1 MSHLPCD
8 GLCEEQLKAEI
19 MKAEIMKAE
28 IMATKMDG
36 LKRWNSISDSVK
48 REKLEK
54 LRSDFMMHEDIL
66 HCDLTQ
72 MNIGHAKEELTNLRC
87 FVLNALEELGIV

>member
-1 MSHLPCD
+1 MSD
-8 GLCEEQLKAEI
+8 AYSDYCEEQQKKLEK
-19 MKAEIMKAE
+19 MKAKIM
-28 IMATKMDG
+28 MDG
-36 LKRWNSISDSVK
+36 IKRWDSISDSVK

-66 HCDLTQ
+66 NCDLTQ
-72 MNIGHAKEELTNLRC
+72 MNIGHAKAELTNLRC

>member
-1 MSHLPCD
+1 MSD
-8 GLCEEQLKAEI
+8 AYSDYCEEYKAEI
-19 MKAEIMKAE
+19 MEAKR
-28 IMATKMDG
+28 DG
-36 LKRWNSISDSVK
+36 IERWNSIRDSVK

-72 MNIGHAKEELTNLRC
+72 MNIGHAKAELTNLRC

>member
-1 MSHLPCD
+1 MSD
-8 GLCEEQLKAEI
+8 AYSDYCEEQQKKLEK
-19 MKAEIMKAE
+19 MKAKI
-28 IMATKMDG
+28 TMDG
-36 LKRWNSISDSVK
+36 IKRWDSISDSVK

-72 MNIGHAKEELTNLRC
+72 MNIGHAKAELTNLRC

>member
-1 MSHLPCD
+1 
-8 GLCEEQLKAEI
+8 
-19 MKAEIMKAE
+19 MKAKIM
-28 IMATKMDG
+28 MDG
-36 LKRWNSISDSVK
+36 LKRWDSISDSVK

-72 MNIGHAKEELTNLRC
+72 MNIGHAKAELTNLRC

>member
-1 MSHLPCD
+1 MSD
-8 GLCEEQLKAEI
+8 AYSDYCEEQRKSEI
-19 MKAEIMKAE
+19 MEA
-28 IMATKMDG
+28 KMDG
-36 LKRWNSISDSVK
+36 IKRWNSISDSVK

-54 LRSDFMMHEDIL
+54 FRSEFMMHEDIL

-72 MNIGHAKEELTNLRC
+72 MNIGHAKAELTNLRC

>member
-1 MSHLPCD
+1 MSD
-8 GLCEEQLKAEI
+8 AYSDYCEEQQKLEKMEA
-19 MKAEIMKAE
+19 
-28 IMATKMDG
+28 KMDG

-66 HCDLTQ
+66 NCDLTQ
-72 MNIGHAKEELTNLRC
+72 MNIGHAKAELTNLRC
-87 FVLNALEELGIV
+87 FVLNELEELGIV

>member
-1 MSHLPCD
+1 MSD
-8 GLCEEQLKAEI
+8 AYSDYCEEQQKKLEK
-19 MKAEIMKAE
+19 MKAKIM
-28 IMATKMDG
+28 MDG
-36 LKRWNSISDSVK
+36 IKRWNSISDSVK

-54 LRSDFMMHEDIL
+54 IRSDFMVHEDIL
-66 HCDLTQ
+66 RCDLTQ

>member
-8 GLCEEQLKAEI
+8 GLCEEQQKSEI
-19 MKAEIMKAE
+19 MEA
-28 IMATKMDG
+28 KMDG

-54 LRSDFMMHEDIL
+54 LRSEFMMHDNRL
-66 HCDLTQ
+66 TYDLSQ
-72 MNIGHAKEELTNLRC
+72 MNIGHAKTNLINLRL

>member
-8 GLCEEQLKAEI
+8 GLCEEQRKAEI
-19 MKAEIMKAE
+19 MKAEIMEAE
-28 IMATKMDG
+28 IMKAEREG

-54 LRSDFMMHEDIL
+54 LRSDFMVHEDIL
-66 HCDLTQ
+66 RCDLTQ
-72 MNIGHAKEELTNLRC
+72 INIGHAKEELTNLRC
-87 FVLNALEELGIV
+87 FVLNALEGLVIV

>member
-1 MSHLPCD
+1 MSD
-8 GLCEEQLKAEI
+8 AYSDYCEAHQNKLE
-19 MKAEIMKAE
+19 
-28 IMATKMDG
+28 KMDAKIQMAG
-36 LKRWNSISDSVK
+36 IKRWNSISESVK

-72 MNIGHAKEELTNLRC
+72 MNIGHAKSELTNLRC

>member
-1 MSHLPCD
+1 MSD
-8 GLCEEQLKAEI
+8 AYSDYCEEQRKKLE
-19 MKAEIMKAE
+19 
-28 IMATKMDG
+28 KMEAKIKREG

-54 LRSDFMMHEDIL
+54 FRSEFMMHEDIL
-66 HCDLTQ
+66 HRDLMQ

>member
-8 GLCEEQLKAEI
+8 GLCEEQQKSEI
-19 MKAEIMKAE
+19 MEA
-28 IMATKMDG
+28 KMDG

-54 LRSDFMMHEDIL
+54 FRSEFMMHDNRL
-66 HCDLTQ
+66 TYDLSQ
-72 MNIGHAKEELTNLRC
+72 MNIGHAKTNLINLRL

>member
-1 MSHLPCD
+1 MSD
-8 GLCEEQLKAEI
+8 AYSGYCEEQQKKLEKMEA
-19 MKAEIMKAE
+19 
-28 IMATKMDG
+28 KMDG

-72 MNIGHAKEELTNLRC
+72 MNIGHAKAELTNLRC
-87 FVLNALEELGIV
+87 FVLNALEELGIVK

>member
-1 MSHLPCD
+1 MSD
-8 GLCEEQLKAEI
+8 AYSDYCEEQRKAEI
-19 MKAEIMKAE
+19 MEA
-28 IMATKMDG
+28 KMDG
-36 LKRWNSISDSVK
+36 LKRWDSISDSVK

-66 HCDLTQ
+66 HRDLMQ
-72 MNIGHAKEELTNLRC
+72 MNIGHAKAELTNLRC

>member
-1 MSHLPCD
+1 MSD
-8 GLCEEQLKAEI
+8 AYSDYCEEQQKKLEK
-19 MKAEIMKAE
+19 MKAKIM
-28 IMATKMDG
+28 MDG
-36 LKRWNSISDSVK
+36 IKRWDSISDSVK

-54 LRSDFMMHEDIL
+54 IRSDFMVHEDIL
-66 HCDLTQ
+66 RCDLTQ

>member
-1 MSHLPCD
+1 MSD
-8 GLCEEQLKAEI
+8 AYSDYCEEQRKKFEKMEAKI
-19 MKAEIMKAE
+19 
-28 IMATKMDG
+28 KMDG
-36 LKRWNSISDSVK
+36 LKRWDSISDSVK

-66 HCDLTQ
+66 NCDLTQ
-72 MNIGHAKEELTNLRC
+72 MNIGHAKAELTNLRC

>member
-1 MSHLPCD
+1 MSD
-8 GLCEEQLKAEI
+8 AYSDYCEEQQKKLEK
-19 MKAEIMKAE
+19 MKAMIR
-28 IMATKMDG
+28 MDG
-36 LKRWNSISDSVK
+36 LKRWDSISDSVK

-72 MNIGHAKEELTNLRC
+72 MNIGHAKAELTNLRC

>member
-1 MSHLPCD
+1 MIIMSD
-8 GLCEEQLKAEI
+8 AYSEYCEERQKKLE
-19 MKAEIMKAE
+19 
-28 IMATKMDG
+28 KMEAKIKREG
-36 LKRWNSISDSVK
+36 LKRWDSISDSVK

-72 MNIGHAKEELTNLRC
+72 MNIGHAKAELTNLRC